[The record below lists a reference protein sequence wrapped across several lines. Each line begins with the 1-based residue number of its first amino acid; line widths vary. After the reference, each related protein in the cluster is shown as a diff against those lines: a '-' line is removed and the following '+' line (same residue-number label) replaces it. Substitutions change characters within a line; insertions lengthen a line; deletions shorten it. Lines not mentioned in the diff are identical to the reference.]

1 MAEIKVVKEGSSFPV
16 KTLVNPVHIIGSL
29 CSKRELIL
37 QFTQNHGLT
46 LLHFKEK
53 LCCGGRII
61 YSLLS

>member
-1 MAEIKVVKEGSSFPV
+1 MAEIKVVKDGSSFPV
-16 KTLVNPVHIIGSL
+16 KTLVNPMHIIRSL
-29 CSKRELIL
+29 SSNRDLIL

-53 LCCGGRII
+53 LCCAGRII